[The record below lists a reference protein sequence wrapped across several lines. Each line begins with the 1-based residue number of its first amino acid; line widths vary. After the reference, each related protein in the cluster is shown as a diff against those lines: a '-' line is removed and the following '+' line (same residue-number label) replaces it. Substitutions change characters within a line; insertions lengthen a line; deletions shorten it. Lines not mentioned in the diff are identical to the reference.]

1 MNHKNY
7 LACAALLFCTLQAAG
22 QDSTKWSL
30 QTCIDYA
37 MEHNIQL
44 KQNRVAEEQGAA
56 DLAQKKAELFPSLSL
71 STTQSIDYRPLQKS
85 ASNIVTNGIANSSSN
100 KFTQNGNY
108 GLNAS
113 WTIWDG
119 GANRKNVK
127 AKKLQNQISALAT
140 QTTANSIQEQIAQL
154 YVQILYSKDALDV
167 NRSMAE
173 TAESQYERGKEM
185 FEQGQISK
193 ADLTQLE
200 AQASS
205 AQYDCVATQTQIANY
220 TRQLKEL
227 LEITDSRPF
236 DIAGLQTTSDDVTM
250 QAIPNVQEVYQ
261 AALNS
266 RPEIKSSRLNVDAAE
281 LDIDIA
287 KAGYYPSISLSAG
300 IGDSHYSGSRES
312 AGEQMR
318 QNLSASAGVTLS
330 IPLFDNKRNKT
341 NVKKAKLDKM
351 DSELQLLDQQ
361 KQLYSTIEEYWLNA
375 YSNQQQYVAALA
387 QLKSAQSSYELLDE
401 QFKNGLKN
409 IVELMN
415 GRDELMSAQQNKLQ
429 SQYNTLLHIQLLK
442 FYKGESI
449 NL

>member
-100 KFTQNGNY
+100 KFTHSGNY

-113 WTIWDG
+113 WTVWDG

-127 AKKLQNQISALAT
+127 AQKVQNMISSLST
-140 QTTANSIQEQIAQL
+140 QATANSIQEQIAQL
-154 YVQILYSKDALDV
+154 YVQILYSKDALNV
-167 NRSMAE
+167 NKAMAE
-173 TAESQYERGKEM
+173 TAESQYQRGKEM
-185 FEQGQISK
+185 YEQGQISK

-205 AQYDCVATQTQIANY
+205 AQYDCVATQTQIASY

-227 LEITDSRPF
+227 LEITDDRPF
-236 DIAGLQTTSDDVTM
+236 DITGIQNSTDEATM
-250 QAIPNVQEVYQ
+250 QVIPNVQEVYQ

-266 RPEIKSSRLNVDAAE
+266 RPEIQSSRLNVDAAE

-375 YSNQQQYVAALA
+375 YNNQQQYVAALT

-429 SQYNTLLHIQLLK
+429 SQYGTLLNIQLLK